1 MTVETATYISDLNT
15 ANPALADV
23 VQEGAAHIKLTKSTI
38 KTTWPNVTGQV
49 TSSHTELNM
58 LDGLTGTVL
67 TTVNIPAGAWSLLA
81 TSTIS
86 GTPSTVDFVHGTGG
100 VVIDNTYDEF
110 VLDFASVGNSASAT
124 LQLWFSDNAGSTW
137 TSAGSMPT
145 QYHNIVAGV
154 ESVGQTA
161 AATSMSLSGGISTG
175 PSAYAT
181 GKALIVATAGRTAVG
196 VFGEMTSIP
205 LQQVMRTSLL
215 VNSAGLNGLR
225 LAWSTGTFNTTGSGK
240 VKLYGRKA

>member
-1 MTVETATYISDLNT
+1 MTVESATYISDLNT
-15 ANPALADV
+15 SNPALADV
-23 VQEGAAHIKLTKSTI
+23 VQEGAAHIKLIKSTV
-38 KTTWPNVTGQV
+38 KTSFPNVTGQV
-49 TSSHTELNM
+49 TATHTELNRM
-58 LDGLTGTVL
+58 TGLTGTVL

-81 TSTIS
+81 SSTI
-86 GTPSTVDFVHGTGG
+86 TAAPSTIDFVHGTGG

-110 VLDFASVGNSASAT
+110 VLDFSSVGNSASSV

-137 TSAGSMPT
+137 TSAGLMAT

-154 ESVGQTA
+154 ETVGQTA
-161 AATSMSLSGGISTG
+161 AGNPMSLSGGISIG

-181 GKALIVATAGRTAVG
+181 GKVLISAAAGRVNVG
-196 VFGEMTSIP
+196 VFGVMTSLP

-215 VNSAGLNGLR
+215 VASGGINGLR
-225 LAWSTGTFNTTGSGK
+225 LAWSSGTFTTTGSGK